1 MSGENKLTT
10 RIFAVAIITFGI
22 IFGSTWNSIGFCL
35 GEYIFSTVG
44 IPVWSGGTNG
54 VHYPGMLGL
63 FFVFVGAGILNTT
76 LSLKIRKWV
85 WKIVIALFVVINVL
99 HVYLK

>member
-35 GEYIFSTVG
+35 GEYIFLPLVF
-44 IPVWSGGTNG
+44 
-54 VHYPGMLGL
+54 L
-63 FFVFVGAGILNTT
+63 FGQEERVESI
-76 LSLKIRKWV
+76 IRE
-85 WKIVIALFVVINVL
+85 
-99 HVYLK
+99 

>member
-44 IPVWSGGTNG
+44 LPVWSGGTG
-54 VHYPGMLGL
+54 GIHYPGIIGL
-63 FFVFVGAGILNTT
+63 AFILIGTGIWNTT
-76 LSLKIRKWV
+76 LSKKTRTWIWG
-85 WKIVIALFVVINVL
+85 IVITLFMVINVL
-99 HVYLK
+99 YVYLK